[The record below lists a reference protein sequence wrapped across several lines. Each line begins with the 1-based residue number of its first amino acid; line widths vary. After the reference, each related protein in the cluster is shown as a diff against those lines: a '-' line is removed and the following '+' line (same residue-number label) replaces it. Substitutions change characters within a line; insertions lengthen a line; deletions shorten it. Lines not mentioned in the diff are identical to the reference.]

1 MRTGRQ
7 LIKHYPNSAGEGSS
21 DFENGHVRLKR
32 FRLKSVH
39 QPRRYNPVTN
49 ISLRLGYN
57 QSSVSRFLPV
67 FTPSAMATI
76 LTIEDDHAI
85 RQGIVDALSFEG
97 HNVLEAA
104 DGKTG
109 SQMAVGNDYDLLLLD
124 LALPGKTGLDIL
136 REVRSSRPTQPVII
150 LTAKGDENN
159 RVEGLQA
166 GADDYV
172 VKPFSVKE
180 LMARVQ
186 AVLRRLPERPTD
198 VVEIGFADGVAN
210 LARREL
216 QFTDG
221 TREDLSE
228 READLLR
235 YLARNRGRAIAR
247 EELLS
252 SVWRIDPRG
261 VSTRTIDMHIA
272 RLREKLRD
280 NSAKPCVLL
289 TVRGKGYMLAEAS

>member
-1 MRTGRQ
+1 
-7 LIKHYPNSAGEGSS
+7 
-21 DFENGHVRLKR
+21 
-32 FRLKSVH
+32 
-39 QPRRYNPVTN
+39 
-49 ISLRLGYN
+49 
-57 QSSVSRFLPV
+57 
-67 FTPSAMATI
+67 MATI

-85 RQGIVDALSFEG
+85 RRGIVDALGFEG
-97 HNVLEAA
+97 HDVLEAA
-104 DGKTG
+104 DGEKG

-124 LALPGKTGLDIL
+124 LALPGKPGLDIL
-136 REVRSSRPTQPVII
+136 REVRVSRPTQPVII
-150 LTAKGDENN
+150 LTAKGDESN

-180 LMARVQ
+180 LMARVE
-186 AVLRRLPERPTD
+186 AVLRRSPERPTD
-198 VVEIGFADGVAN
+198 IVEIKFDEGVAN
-210 LARREL
+210 LSRREL
-216 QFTDG
+216 QFEDG
-221 TREDLSE
+221 TRDDLSE
-228 READLLR
+228 REAELLL

-280 NSAKPCVLL
+280 NSSKPQVLL
-289 TVRGKGYMLAEAS
+289 TVRGKGYMLAEG